1 MKWSRLGSVP
11 TLLAALAVSAACFIP
26 QQVAAVVPPKG
37 GEAVKSKL
45 AAESLLLGVTRAG
58 NRMVAVGEY
67 GNIVLS
73 DDNGKT
79 WRQANRVPTTITLT
93 SVFFINDK
101 KGWAVGHDAWIIT
114 TDDGGE
120 NWTKQLGG
128 GEEFADAALLSLYFT
143 DELNGFAVGAFNR
156 TISTSDGGKTWVSRD
171 TLMPP
176 REPSKAPEAED
187 GGLGDVATKPATA
200 ENDRFARTGADENH
214 LNSIFRGLDA
224 NTLYIAAEGGAVFK
238 SEDAGKTWKKLYT
251 GYIGSFW
258 GGFIA
263 KDGALYLAG
272 MRGNIWRSTDGGATF
287 SSLDT
292 KGADQSIANGVQ
304 LTDGSMVFV
313 GLGGQV
319 LYTEDGVNFTLT
331 FRPDRKGLNSLIQE
345 NGELYVFGEAGVQKQ
360 SLKPVAAEIE
370 EPVSAEAPK

>member
-1 MKWSRLGSVP
+1 MKWSRLGFVP
-11 TLLAALAVSAACFIP
+11 TLLAALAVWAACFIP
-26 QQVAAVVPPKG
+26 QQAVAVVPPKG

-67 GNIVLS
+67 GNVVLS

-93 SVFFINDK
+93 SVFFINDR

-128 GEEFADAALLSLYFT
+128 GEEFADAALLSVYFT
-143 DELNGFAVGAFNR
+143 DERNGFAVGAFNR

-263 KDGALYLAG
+263 KDGTLYLAG

-292 KGADQSIANGVQ
+292 KGADQSIATGVQ
-304 LTDGSMVFV
+304 LADGSMVFV

-345 NGELYVFGEAGVQKQ
+345 SGELFVFGEAGVQKQ
-360 SLKPVAAEIE
+360 SLKPVKEEIE
-370 EPVSAEAPK
+370 EPVSAQAPK

>member
-1 MKWSRLGSVP
+1 MKWSRLGFVP

-26 QQVAAVVPPKG
+26 QQAVAVVPPKG

-67 GNIVLS
+67 GNVVLS

-93 SVFFINDK
+93 SVFFINDR

-128 GEEFADAALLSLYFT
+128 GEEFADAALLSVYFT
-143 DELNGFAVGAFNR
+143 DERNGFAVGAFNR

-263 KDGALYLAG
+263 KDGTLYLAG

-292 KGADQSIANGVQ
+292 KGADQSIATGVQ
-304 LTDGSMVFV
+304 LADGSMVFV

-345 NGELYVFGEAGVQKQ
+345 SGELFVFGEAGVQKQ
-360 SLKPVAAEIE
+360 SLKPVKEEIE

>member
-1 MKWSRLGSVP
+1 MKWSRLGFVP

-26 QQVAAVVPPKG
+26 QQAVAVVPPKG

-67 GNIVLS
+67 GNVVLS

-93 SVFFINDK
+93 SVFFINDR

-128 GEEFADAALLSLYFT
+128 GEEFADAALLSVYFT
-143 DELNGFAVGAFNR
+143 DERNGFAVGAFNR

-224 NTLYIAAEGGAVFK
+224 NTLCIAAEGGAVFK

-263 KDGALYLAG
+263 KDGTLYLAG

-292 KGADQSIANGVQ
+292 KGADQSIATGVQ
-304 LTDGSMVFV
+304 LADGSMVFV

-345 NGELYVFGEAGVQKQ
+345 SGELFVFGEAGVQKQ
-360 SLKPVAAEIE
+360 SLKPVKEEIE